1 LGLRNKLALA
11 GGSSRVLTGIF
22 SMEMP
27 TMQEF
32 FDGDYQRNWLRNS
45 MPLERPRRFAQPYY
59 TRPLAGYSQDVIR
72 PLLRPQEVPGTVI
85 NHPNTV
91 GSRSAVSTIPAV

>member
-27 TMQEF
+27 TMQEVSKRVF
-32 FDGDYQRNWLRNS
+32 FLFSFFCWVLKFAVEFQVFWL
-45 MPLERPRRFAQPYY
+45 PEAKKKKKKK
-59 TRPLAGYSQDVIR
+59 
-72 PLLRPQEVPGTVI
+72 
-85 NHPNTV
+85 
-91 GSRSAVSTIPAV
+91 SRGFVEF